1 MKKLKNNKGYTFVE
15 MMACVVILLLVA
27 LISGTGMNLA
37 LNNYNLQVFE
47 SDSQM
52 LESTL
57 NMYLSDILRYSSE
70 VKSDT
75 DGTVISFT
83 SDAYYIDEGNF
94 VIEDGYLLCTS
105 TLALEGTKGIMIANE
120 GVYANTL
127 FIKEFALEY
136 DSAKGVFTGSYV
148 IASNV
153 TDSTKTCEFSF
164 RKITRVS

>member
-1 MKKLKNNKGYTFVE
+1 MRKLKQKKGFTLIE
-15 MMACVVILLLVA
+15 MLACTVTLILIG
-27 LISGTGMNLA
+27 LICSTGMNLA
-37 LNNYNLQVFE
+37 TMSLRESTFE

-94 VIEDGYLLCTS
+94 VIEDGYLFCTS